1 MEINKRISKPN
12 GITLVALIITI
23 IVMLI
28 LVGVSIQVV
37 INSNLIGTAQD
48 AADRTETQYLEESKA
63 GSLIE
68 IEGKKYLSIEDYEAG
83 IERAPDIMEGEGTEA
98 NPYTIDSIE
107 ALVQFAH
114 SVTNGKTYE
123 GEYVKLTRNLDF
135 KSADSYLNANRT
147 DYAEYGYTGNLM
159 TALTTGE
166 GWQPIGNSADNGLS
180 GKHFIG
186 TFDGNGKIIS
196 NLIINKN
203 NNIVRDMGLFSGNV
217 GTIKNLGMANCD
229 IDIVATGE
237 QATSVHCG
245 TICGYNYGEIDSC
258 WSSGSIDITLNEV
271 NNPLRTGGIIGCSSA
286 VQKDSITIKNC
297 YNKVTINVERE
308 GAGGSLL
315 AIGGIVGA
323 STKTLVSSCY
333 NVGNIRGVYSNGAS
347 NTVVGGVVGYGC
359 KKGTSLYNLG
369 DVFGSTTQETIVG
382 GVVAQ
387 GESIEKC
394 YNTGLVEYEAS
405 STKRIGAVIGVITET
420 QTNSYYLNNTEL
432 NGIGRNYSGAT
443 EPTKV
448 NAIEEMPTVLSVVGS
463 AFKADTNNIN
473 GGYPILNWQ

>member
-28 LVGVSIQVV
+28 LVGVSVQVV

-68 IEGKKYLSIEDYEAG
+68 VEGKKYASMEDYMAG

-147 DYAEYGYTGNLM
+147 DYEEYGYTGNLM
-159 TALTTGE
+159 TALTTGK
-166 GWQPIGNSADNGLS
+166 GFISIGTTELWPEDSFS
-180 GKHFIG
+180 G

-196 NLIINKN
+196 NLRIYLTDFSSKC
-203 NNIVRDMGLFSGNV
+203 VALFGTNY
-217 GTIKNLGMANCD
+217 GTIKNIGIKDCD
-229 IDIVATGE
+229 INIDIEQTTEATE
-237 QATSVHCG
+237 IIYASL
-245 TICGYNYGEIDSC
+245 CGYNYGTVEGC
-258 WSSGSIDITLNEV
+258 WSSGNILVNADEISTALRIGGVVGSSLGNNNV
-271 NNPLRTGGIIGCSSA
+271 NNE
-286 VQKDSITIKNC
+286 IKNC
-297 YNKVTINVERE
+297 YNKVNIEVTRNETTSKATYV
-308 GAGGSLL
+308 GG
-315 AIGGIVGA
+315 
-323 STKTLVSSCY
+323 LVCNTTNTRITNCY
-333 NVGNIRGVYSNGAS
+333 NVGNVSGNYSNGGA
-347 NTVVGGVVGYGC
+347 NLVVGGLVGYGC
-359 KKGTSLYNLG
+359 TQGTNLYNLG
-369 DVFGSTTQETIVG
+369 EVFGSTTQETIVG
-382 GVVAQ
+382 GVI
-387 GESIEKC
+387 GLGKNIEKC
-394 YNTGLVEYEAS
+394 YNTGLVTYEAS
-405 STKRIGAVIGVITET
+405 STKRIGAVIGTISGT

-432 NGIGRNYSGAT
+432 NGIGRNYNGT
-443 EPTKV
+443 PQPTKV
-448 NAIEEMPTVLSVVGS
+448 EKIEDMPTVLSVVGS
-463 AFKADTNNIN
+463 EFKADTNNIN